1 MLLISFYIFK
11 METVKIYYLFN
22 KLCLLYHDLTID
34 YNKLF
39 VDNQRCLYFK
49 DQYPNVYQEF
59 MKFFS
64 IVPCKENM
72 NLLAKYI
79 KPIDGVC
86 HLVKLMKENNINNLY
101 NEIEYIN
108 ICKRLVSWFTNLYK
122 SLLSIRYPKQL
133 VYVYLKLLTQK
144 LENISDSEKKYLL
157 NYILCLLK
165 NHESFKSFELSNNA
179 TLLEKYKSLPE
190 INELETNKY
199 YQMLYNLNDVNYG
212 GCITDMF
219 DICPLHLTDTQEKNI
234 SLNKTF
240 TDSNQISRGINKK
253 LLSDKNYINLQY
265 LREEYDNY
273 VTNITN
279 QKYIVGDKIDYDYI
293 NSKMLKIMNK
303 YKINNKF
310 NLNLMTE
317 KLYEEIIDIYTKIP
331 TKEAYTKY
339 TQNIYYDS
347 VFVVDKEIDKK
358 YFDGKLSYFA
368 KFIIAMSINNSPND
382 KICSEYILSNIINKE
397 FRKDKEQVASLYMMI
412 KYMEDQFN
420 TWLSK
425 IKQLLGLDDEWNYD
439 ETKDTIRNKII
450 KNDPKLIEKYDQLM
464 NINYLK
470 IYTLDPLL
478 NNYDKYNIL
487 KTFSKSFEFLI
498 SKILSIES
506 YKNLGSYSIID
517 EESGQSITIDE
528 ILTNIKDDN
537 NKSTYLNNE
546 FINNYGFKKYFS
558 EMLKDFKNENSVKI
572 YTNLEDYL
580 YCLQLFSHPI
590 NHLTNS
596 GVDNFFNEY
605 TYEYIQLYNNCS
617 QCMEELYKLNTEGFY
632 KTFEEINTL
641 KQYQELKDTNSTTT
655 EENKQITESV
665 EVSLDDI
672 FEDDDATLKVD
683 LNSIQKPSTYYYTV
697 DEYCEALIEL
707 KDRSNVVICQGENQ
721 NKKYKRV
728 TIRENPTEEYEEPS
742 QRATIEL
749 GFNNMI
755 ASGSKFIGENARDII
770 NKMKFYK
777 SRTINPGEFENGK
790 TFISVSDYYYD
801 HIYRV
806 MGDKFMQYNRKYTTL
821 SNKGTINHS
830 TITSKVSVYNQHIL
844 YTSDIS
850 DSEYIGEYIISKED
864 NYAYPIESMEK
875 LEKLIFTG
883 KNSNYIIYNNI
894 VNLLS
899 KEQYYVMVA
908 LADEINFSINGGSEI
923 ELYKTGKTLSN
934 DVINNPA
941 YKNNISMVNINSV
954 LFNPVIHIEG
964 AKFNYKGIS
973 SEISE
978 YDDEKKEEN
987 KRPISK
993 NNTGYVIFRDA
1004 DTKTP
1009 LLLIITNEEKFKQ
1022 YISKDIYS
1030 LHFDYI
1036 YDNNTNSTVLKILD
1050 EYKTNGVKITNEE
1063 IINSFLVLNK
1073 PKITFKD
1080 NTTEQGIPLDN
1091 NLVIYD
1097 WKYNINNVNIVT
1109 LKNNIFKEEIDLMEG
1124 QHLQKEFMVKDFN
1137 QLMLRKCFPNNFK
1150 RTLLC
1155 NQDVLDAVDGGKYAI
1170 PDIKIKEALCEYGKY
1185 PYYLEHYFMT
1195 SKVDYKLKGK
1205 FNLRCIANLSVL
1217 PDIVFEYLDRNDLN
1231 YVNKE
1236 VTIQGEDMIVKD
1248 GKIISSGDVY
1258 LVGIELANDMMFKV
1272 PPTKIINKTLL
1283 DVIDFQ
1289 QFDNIYD
1296 RVELLL
1302 DDKNITDYII
1312 KPLRLKNIGTLK
1324 NMKYINFY

>member
-1 MLLISFYIFK
+1 

-49 DQYPNVYQEF
+49 DQFPSVYQEF

-79 KPIDGVC
+79 KPIDGTC
-86 HLVKLMKENNINNLY
+86 HLVKLMEENNIDNLY
-101 NEIEYIN
+101 NEPEYIN
-108 ICKRLVSWFTNLYK
+108 IYKRLVSWFTNLYG
-122 SLLSIRYPKQL
+122 SLLLVRYSKTL
-133 VYVYLKLLTQK
+133 IYVYLKLLTQK
-144 LENISDSEKKYLL
+144 LENTSESDKNYLL

-165 NHESFKSFELSNNA
+165 NHMSFKSFELSDNS

-199 YQMLYNLNDVNYG
+199 YQMVYNLDDVNYG

-219 DICPLHLTDTQEKNI
+219 NICPLHLTDTQEKNI
-234 SLNKTF
+234 SLNKAF
-240 TDSNQISRGINKK
+240 SNSNQISRGINKK

-265 LREEYDNY
+265 LREEYDYNM
-273 VTNITN
+273 TDMTN
-279 QKYIVGDKIDYDYI
+279 QKYIVGDKVDYDYI
-293 NSKMLKIMNK
+293 NNKMLKIMNK

-310 NLNLMTE
+310 NLDLMIE

-331 TKEAYTKY
+331 TKEAYAKY
-339 TQNIYYDS
+339 TYGIFYDS
-347 VFVVDKEIDKK
+347 IFVVDKEIDRK

-382 KICSEYILSNIINKE
+382 KICSEYILSNIINRE
-397 FRKDKEQVASLYMMI
+397 LRKDKEQAASLYMMI

-420 TWLSK
+420 IWLNK
-425 IKQLLGLDDEWNYD
+425 IKPLLGLDEDWNYD

-478 NNYDKYNIL
+478 DNYDKYNIL
-487 KTFSKSFEFLI
+487 KTFGKSFEFLI

-506 YKNLGSYSIID
+506 YKDLGSYSITD
-517 EESGQSITIDE
+517 EESGESITIDE

-537 NKSTYLNNE
+537 KKSTYLNNE

-572 YTNLEDYL
+572 YTKLEDYL

-596 GVDNFFNEY
+596 GVDNFFNDY

-655 EENKQITESV
+655 EENKQITESE

-672 FEDDDATLKVD
+672 FEDDGVTLKVD
-683 LNSIQKPSTYYYTV
+683 LNSIQKPSTYYYTI
-697 DEYCEALIEL
+697 DEYCEASIEL
-707 KDRSNVVICQGENQ
+707 KDRSNVVIRQGENQ

-728 TIRENPTEEYEEPS
+728 TIRENPEKEYEEPP
-742 QRATIEL
+742 QQATIEL

-755 ASGSKFIGENARDII
+755 SSSSKFIGENARDII

-801 HIYRV
+801 HIYTV
-806 MGDKFMQYNRKYTTL
+806 MGDKFMQYNRRYTTL
-821 SNKGTINHS
+821 SNSGAINHS
-830 TITSKVSVYNQHIL
+830 TTTSKDSVYNKNIL

-850 DSEYIGEYIISKED
+850 DSEYIGEYLISKED

-883 KNSNYIIYNNI
+883 NNNNYIIYNNI
-894 VNLLS
+894 VSLLS
-899 KEQYYVMVA
+899 KNQYYVKVGSG
-908 LADEINFSINGGSEI
+908 DEIDFSINGGNKI
-923 ELYKTGKTLSN
+923 RLFDKNIVLAKDVFNNPTYKYNILM
-934 DVINNPA
+934 VEINN
-941 YKNNISMVNINSV
+941 KLFNSV
-954 LFNPVIHIEG
+954 LHIEG
-964 AKFNYKGIS
+964 AKFSYNGTS
-973 SEISE
+973 LEVLE
-978 YDDEKKEEN
+978 YDNTEII
-987 KRPISK
+987 KRPVNES
-993 NNTGYVIFRDA
+993 NTGYVIFSDYP
-1004 DTKTP
+1004 TKTP
-1009 LLLIITNEEKFKQ
+1009 IILIITNEEKFKQ
-1022 YISKDIYS
+1022 YISKNIYS

-1036 YDNNTNSTVLKILD
+1036 YDNNTNSTVLKIWD
-1050 EYKTNGVKITNEE
+1050 GNKTNGVKITNEE

-1073 PKITFKD
+1073 PEITFKD

-1109 LKNNIFKEEIDLMEG
+1109 LKNNIYKEKMDLIEG

-1137 QLMLRKCFPNNFK
+1137 QLMLRKCFPDNFK

-1155 NQDVLDAVDGGKYAI
+1155 NQNVLDAVNGGKYAI

-1195 SKVDYKLKGK
+1195 SRIDYKLKGK
-1205 FNLRCIANLSVL
+1205 FNLRCIAKLASL
-1217 PDIVFEYLDRNDLN
+1217 PDIVFEYLDKDDLDYIN
-1231 YVNKE
+1231 NE
-1236 VTIQGEDMIVKD
+1236 IIIQGEDIIVKD
-1248 GKIISSGDVY
+1248 GKIISKGDVY

-1272 PPTKIINKTLL
+1272 PPTKIINKALL

-1296 RVELLL
+1296 RIELYF
-1302 DDKNITDYII
+1302 DNSIIKDYII
-1312 KPLRLKNIGTLK
+1312 KPLRLENIGTLK

>member
-1 MLLISFYIFK
+1 

-22 KLCLLYHDLTID
+22 KLCLLYHDLTIE
-34 YNKLF
+34 YNKIYS
-39 VDNQRCLYFK
+39 DNQRCLYFK

-79 KPIDGVC
+79 KPIDDTC
-86 HLVKLMKENNINNLY
+86 HLVKLIKENNIDNLY
-101 NEIEYIN
+101 DETEYIN
-108 ICKRLVSWFTNLYK
+108 ICKRLISWFISSNGTNLYE
-122 SLLSIRYPKQL
+122 SLLSVRYPKTL
-133 VYVYLKLLTQK
+133 IYVYLKLLTQK
-144 LENISDSEKKYLL
+144 LENTSDSDKKYLL
-157 NYILCLLK
+157 NYILYLLK
-165 NHESFKSFELSNNA
+165 NHESFKSFELSNNS

-219 DICPLHLTDTQEKNI
+219 NICPLHLTDTQEKNI

-240 TDSNQISRGINKK
+240 TDSNQISRGNNKK

-265 LREEYDNY
+265 LREEYDYNM
-273 VTNITN
+273 TDMTN
-279 QKYIVGDKIDYDYI
+279 QKYIVGDKVDYDYI
-293 NSKMLKIMNK
+293 NNKILKIMNK
-303 YKINNKF
+303 YKVNNKF
-310 NLNLMTE
+310 NLDLMIE

-331 TKEAYTKY
+331 TKQAYAHY
-339 TQNIYYDS
+339 TWSIFYDS
-347 VFVVDKEIDKK
+347 VFVVDKEIDRK

-368 KFIIAMSINNSPND
+368 KFIIAMSLNNSPND
-382 KICSEYILSNIINKE
+382 KICSEYILSNIINRE
-397 FRKDKEQVASLYMMI
+397 LGKDKEQAASLYMMI

-420 TWLSK
+420 TWLDK
-425 IKQLLGLDDEWNYD
+425 IKPLLGLDDEWNYD
-439 ETKDTIRNKII
+439 ESKDTIRNKII

-478 NNYDKYNIL
+478 DNYDKYNIL
-487 KTFSKSFEFLI
+487 KTFGKSFEFLI

-506 YKNLGSYSIID
+506 YKNLGSYSITD
-517 EESGQSITIDE
+517 KESGESITINE

-537 NKSTYLNNE
+537 KKSTYLNNE
-546 FINNYGFKKYFS
+546 FINNYGFKKYFL

-572 YTNLEDYL
+572 YTKLEDYL

-590 NHLTNS
+590 NHLTSS
-596 GVDNFFNEY
+596 GVDNFFNDY

-617 QCMEELYKLNTEGFY
+617 QCMEELYKLNIEGFY

-641 KQYQELKDTNSTTT
+641 KQYQELEDTKNTTT
-655 EENKQITESV
+655 EENKQNIESV
-665 EVSLDDI
+665 EVSLNDI
-672 FEDDDATLKVD
+672 FEDDGVTLKVD
-683 LNSIQKPSTYYYTV
+683 IKSFERSSTYYYTV
-697 DEYCEALIEL
+697 DEYCEASIDL
-707 KDRSNVVICQGENQ
+707 KNGSYVITYQDN
-721 NKKYKRV
+721 KYKGV
-728 TIRENPTEEYEEPS
+728 MIMDTPSEPWHERP
-742 QRATIEL
+742 QQATVEL
-749 GFNNMI
+749 GFNNI
-755 ASGSKFIGENARDII
+755 ISAGSKFIGENAKDII

-777 SRTINPGEFENGK
+777 SRTISQGKFENGK
-790 TFISVSDYYYD
+790 TFIIANDYYYSP
-801 HIYRV
+801 IYTV
-806 MGDKFMQYNRKYTTL
+806 MGDKFMQYNRRYTTL
-821 SNKGTINHS
+821 SNSGAINHS
-830 TITSKVSVYNQHIL
+830 TTTSKDSVYNQYIL

-850 DSEYIGEYIISKED
+850 DSEYIGEYLITKED
-864 NYAYPIESMEK
+864 NYAYPIESIEK

-883 KNSNYIIYNNI
+883 NNNNYIIYNNM
-894 VNLLS
+894 VSLLS
-899 KEQYYVMVA
+899 KDQYYVRVA
-908 LADEINFSINGGSEI
+908 PDNVINFSINGGSEI
-923 ELYKTGKTLSN
+923 ELYGTGKTLSN
-934 DVINNPA
+934 DVINNLA
-941 YKNNISMVNINSV
+941 YKNNISMVEINSK

-964 AKFNYKGIS
+964 AKFNYKGILD
-973 SEISE
+973 EISE
-978 YDDEKKEEN
+978 YDDEEKEEN

-993 NNTGYVIFRDA
+993 NNNGYVIFRDA
-1004 DTKTP
+1004 DTKKP
-1009 LLLIITNEEKFKQ
+1009 LLLIITNEEKFKE
-1022 YISKDIYS
+1022 YISKNIYS
-1030 LHFDYI
+1030 LHFNYVI
-1036 YDNNTNSTVLKILD
+1036 KANNTTVLEAFD
-1050 EYKTNGVKITNEE
+1050 GYKLNEKITNEE

-1073 PKITFKD
+1073 PEITFKD
-1080 NTTEQGIPLDN
+1080 NTTEQGISLDN

-1109 LKNNIFKEEIDLMEG
+1109 LKDNIYKEEIDLIEG
-1124 QHLQKEFMVKDFN
+1124 QHLQKEFSVKDFN
-1137 QLMLRKCFPNNFK
+1137 KLMLRKCFPDNFK

-1155 NQDVLDAVDGGKYAI
+1155 NQDVLDAVDGSKYSI

-1195 SKVDYKLKGK
+1195 SKIDYKLKGK

-1217 PDIVFEYLDRNDLN
+1217 PDIVFKYLDKDDLDYISN
-1231 YVNKE
+1231 E
-1236 VTIQGEDMIVKD
+1236 IIIQGEDIIVKD
-1248 GKIISSGDVY
+1248 GKIISKGDVY

-1272 PPTKIINKTLL
+1272 PPSKILNKALL

-1302 DDKNITDYII
+1302 DNSGITDYIV
-1312 KPLRLKNIGTLK
+1312 KPLRLENIGTLK